1 MPSQRNAVG
10 ERELK
15 QSKTGNFAVCEKGHH
30 DVEDCPTFLTQP
42 VQDRSKTIFKKKLCS
57 RCLAA
62 ISKDHY
68 SKKRYNR
75 RSCKVCNR
83 RHPTTL
89 RGVKLDKNYK
99 ANIKDEKSNGEQ
111 NEKMKCASINTYS
124 DVVSMCIVPVRVK
137 RKDSMN
143 EVQTYALMDSCSQG
157 TSGRKRSIT
166 IKTINGEH
174 TRSSLT
180 IEDLQVANKNNV
192 EGGWI
197 DLPETYIKSDLPVD
211 NADIAQPSQLKQRKY
226 LDHITNQL
234 NLEDNLPVDLLIG
247 ANHL

>member
-1 MPSQRNAVG
+1 MTHYSHDQLLVSMMKTPQDLRSTRRFKHMLSQRNAVD

-15 QSKTGNFAVCEKGHH
+15 QSKTGNFPVCEKGHH
-30 DVEDCPTFLTQP
+30 DLEDCPTFLTQP
-42 VQDRSKTIFKKKLCS
+42 VQDRSKTIFKKNFCS

-62 ISKDHY
+62 ISKDHNA
-68 SKKRYNR
+68 KKRYNR

-89 RGVKLDKNYK
+89 HGVKLDKNYK

-137 RKDSMN
+137 RKDSID
-143 EVQTYALMDSCSQG
+143 EVETYALLDSCSQRTFTLDKLANAVG
-157 TSGRKRSIT
+157 TSGRKSSIT

-174 TRSSLT
+174 TSSSMT
-180 IEDLQVANKNNV
+180 IEDLQVVNINQVK
-192 EGGWI
+192 GG
-197 DLPETYIKSDLPVD
+197 
-211 NADIAQPSQLKQRKY
+211 
-226 LDHITNQL
+226 
-234 NLEDNLPVDLLIG
+234 
-247 ANHL
+247 